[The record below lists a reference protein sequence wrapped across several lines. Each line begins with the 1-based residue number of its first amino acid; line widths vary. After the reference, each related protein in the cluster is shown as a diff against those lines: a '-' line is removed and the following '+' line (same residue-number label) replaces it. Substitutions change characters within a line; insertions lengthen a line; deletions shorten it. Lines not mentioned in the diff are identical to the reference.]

1 MAINNNFF
9 SDYPGYTPP
18 RRPGFDFKAFI
29 KRRDS
34 FALLLMAN
42 IIVWLVIMVFKVI
55 TSLYRFPEEMLLQ
68 GYILEFFSLP
78 ADTNQ
83 VINRFWTLITYMF
96 LHIDLLHI
104 LFNMLWL
111 YWFGQIFLQYFNQR
125 MLLLNYLA
133 GGLSGALLYIV
144 AYNLFPFYSDAL
156 STAKLLG
163 ASASVMGIVAATAFY
178 VPNYTLNLL
187 FLGKIKVLYLAIILF
202 ILDFFMITSNNAGGH
217 LAHIGGMLWG
227 VAFARLYAN
236 GFKFS
241 WFNDLGRPKPKFK
254 KVYKNKRAVDDD
266 LYNLNKKQEQEQI
279 DIILDKI
286 KRSGYASLTSA
297 ERDILFRASKK

>member
-9 SDYPGYTPP
+9 SDYSGYNPP

-29 KRRDS
+29 KRRDP
-34 FALLLMAN
+34 FAMLLMIN
-42 IIVWLVIMVFKVI
+42 IIVWLTIMVFKVI

-78 ADTNQ
+78 AESNQ
-83 VINRFWTLITYMF
+83 LLSRFWTLITYMF

-104 LFNMLWL
+104 LFNMMWF

-125 MLLLNYLA
+125 MLLLNYIA
-133 GGLSGALLYIV
+133 GGLSGALLYIL
-144 AYNLFPFYSDAL
+144 AYNVFPFFSDAL
-156 STAKLLG
+156 MSAKLLG

-187 FLGKIKVLYLAIILF
+187 FIGKIKVLYLAILLF
-202 ILDFFMITSNNAGGH
+202 VLDFFMITSNNSGGH

-227 VAFARLYAN
+227 LSFARLYAR
-236 GFKFS
+236 GFKFK

-254 KVYKNKRAVDDD
+254 KVHNNKRPVDDD
-266 LYNLNKKQEQEQI
+266 QYNLNKKQEQEKI

-297 ERDILFRASKK
+297 ERDILFKASKK